1 MNNIDMNIDIKDLC
15 THCGRDTS
23 FGSGNGLF
31 VNRIPSG
38 ADVTL
43 MLEGHDVALDVTI
56 DGYMCPECQAVE
68 CDECGDSFSDLHEF
82 EEQRICIDCRD
93 KLQLWKETT

>member
-1 MNNIDMNIDIKDLC
+1 MVTLNIDIKDLC

-23 FGSGNGLF
+23 FGSSNGLF

-38 ADVTL
+38 ADGRLILDGGDDVTL
-43 MLEGHDVALDVTI
+43 DITI

-68 CDECGDSFSDLHEF
+68 CDECGGSFSDLHEF
-82 EEQRICIDCRD
+82 EEQRICIECRD